1 MKIKYIITKEKEN
14 HIKCY
19 RETTFLWMK
28 KRKRMLNEKF
38 FMKIAESRILPETH
52 NITFI
57 EYLYYK
63 YSYNMN
69 NKIGDFGCPITV
81 EIDEYSDDFQEEKGK
96 YVGNYTL
103 VASLY
108 DPNSNL
114 IQEMTIKEKT
124 FTGTFKPS
132 KELFR
137 ALISLSYSGIFGS
150 ARDEDIYLNKIIPNE
165 YKWSCTACGEKFK
178 NLDEFYSHILD
189 KKHKCIMLFK
199 YPYDEELFKIKKV
212 IFKEEIDRILKM
224 FSI

>member
-1 MKIKYIITKEKEN
+1 MKIKYIIKKEDKN
-14 HIKCY
+14 QVRCY

-38 FMKIAESRILPETH
+38 FMKIAELQILPEIH
-52 NITFI
+52 NMAFT

-63 YSYNMN
+63 YSHNID
-69 NKIGDFGCPITV
+69 NKMGDFGCPITV
-81 EIDEYSDDFQEEKGK
+81 EIDEYSDDIQEEKGK

-114 IQEMTIKEKT
+114 IQKMTTNEKT
-124 FTGTFKPS
+124 FTETFKPS

-165 YKWSCTACGEKFK
+165 YKWNCTACGEKFK

-189 KKHKCIMLFK
+189 KKHKCIMLFE
-199 YPYDEELFKIKKV
+199 YPYDEELSKIKKV
-212 IFKEEIDRILKM
+212 IFKEEIDRVLKM
-224 FSI
+224 FSR